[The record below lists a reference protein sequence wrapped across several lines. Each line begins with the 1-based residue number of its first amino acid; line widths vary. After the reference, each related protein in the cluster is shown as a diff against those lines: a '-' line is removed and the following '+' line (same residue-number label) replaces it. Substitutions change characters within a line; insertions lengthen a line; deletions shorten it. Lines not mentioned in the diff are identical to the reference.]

1 MAQFAGK
8 LHGESPILC
17 SETETHWITSIRHVI
32 PEYGGFAVS
41 HLFLSTCIIPR
52 GFLGSAR
59 LSDYCASKWALLG
72 FAVPW
77 QIKWPSDDSNLHK
90 TSIRF
95 DELRSEFA
103 TQESLRLELRAQ
115 QCSGVGIMAV
125 CPYLVD
131 TQQFDCRHFLL
142 HSSVCSN
149 FPYSR
154 ETEEIRRDEGVLDD
168 VGVRLETTWYRFWVY
183 QTQDVSWCLRGC
195 RSFNL
200 VPEMR
205 RLVEVLLAV
214 SVGRFESTRKPETAA
229 SQNVLSLP

>member
-8 LHGESPILC
+8 LHGESPILR
-17 SETETHWITSIRHVI
+17 SETEAHWITSISHVI

-41 HLFLSTCIIPR
+41 HLFLSTCITPQ

-90 TSIRF
+90 PSIRF
-95 DELRSEFA
+95 DELRSELA

-154 ETEEIRRDEGVLDD
+154 ETEEIRGCWMMLGSGLRQLDTDFEFTKLRMFRGAFEGADRSTWFRRC
-168 VGVRLETTWYRFWVY
+168 VGW
-183 QTQDVSWCLRGC
+183 LRC
-195 RSFNL
+195 CWLFQLADLNPY
-200 VPEMR
+200 PESPKQ
-205 RLVEVLLAV
+205 LH
-214 SVGRFESTRKPETAA
+214 RKTC
-229 SQNVLSLP
+229 